1 MLHTVL
7 FSSGKFISNVLNSV
21 CIFYFFAEW
30 LGFHFVFGVVLFPIG
45 SVALSPKMKE
55 TNSFMGFG
63 LHIAMREKI
72 QCFFYSSVFGLN
84 GGCEKRSIEITKA
97 QKCVRIE
104 KHVQM
109 PIILFYLS
117 LHSITSETTTRT
129 IQTNTTFF
137 YFLFRFSHLRLNH
150 MHAFITRHEC
160 SCANFVGMFSLC
172 KRKPLFMLLCFIF
185 ICVAM

>member
-137 YFLFRFSHLRLNH
+137 
-150 MHAFITRHEC
+150 
-160 SCANFVGMFSLC
+160 
-172 KRKPLFMLLCFIF
+172 FIF
-185 ICVAM
+185 SFDSHISV